1 MERKSKKKLQF
12 ETFQDGV
19 CNLWQLDKAKKP
31 VPLRKG
37 IRYRQRTVGER
48 RNFDA
53 EQNGHTIQKLIRI
66 PRMDIVTSGVFVTIG
81 SQQFKVL
88 QAQTILDTVP
98 QCTDL
103 TLENPDILIDFDES
117 EVGAGGRA

>member
-1 MERKSKKKLQF
+1 MEKKSKKKLQF
-12 ETFQDGV
+12 ETFPHGV
-19 CNLWQLDKAKKP
+19 CNLWQLDRNKKP

-37 IRYRQRTVGER
+37 IRYRNRTVGER

-53 EQNGHTIQKLIRI
+53 EQNGHTIQMLIRI

-81 SQQFKVL
+81 NRQFKVL
-88 QAQTILDTVP
+88 QAQTIFDAVP

-103 TLENPDILIDFDES
+103 TLENPDILITFDES
-117 EVGAGGRA
+117 EVGAGGRT